1 MRVLIQD
8 CLSGKFYSRKKTWV
22 VDPEKAEDFQK
33 TLRAWAEIDEQKLS
47 GVRIVL
53 KIGEGVPEVRLANVG
68 TERACGRSE
77 PPPPN
82 PPKLAREEV

>member
-22 VDPEKAEDFQK
+22 ADPEKAEDFQK

-53 KIGEGVPEVRLANVG
+53 RIADGVPDVPLANVG
-68 TERACGRSE
+68 TDQACGRSE
-77 PPPPN
+77 SPAT
-82 PPKLAREEV
+82 PPKMAREEV

>member
-8 CLSGKFYSRKKTWV
+8 CLSGKFYSRKKTWIA
-22 VDPEKAEDFQK
+22 DPEKAEDFQK
-33 TLRAWAEIDEQKLS
+33 SLRAWAEIDEQKLS

-53 KIGEGVPEVRLANVG
+53 KISDGVPDVRLANVG

-77 PPPPN
+77 SPSPR
-82 PPKLAREEV
+82 PKLAREEV